1 MKNTRS
7 RAAPRNDAP
16 ENEEPGAWFLPACN
30 NTSLR
35 RAARRLGSLYDAAL
49 EPLGLKATQLGL
61 MAEIERVKANG
72 DQGQEPTLQ
81 ELATNLAI
89 QISALTHAL
98 RPLVRDGLIEL
109 QADERDKRAKRAVLT
124 PEGIARLH
132 AALAGWA
139 EVNQRFEAVLGV
151 EAAAA
156 LRAVADHV
164 ASDEFMSAFEADGE
178 GRR

>member
-7 RAAPRNDAP
+7 RAAPRSEPQDTD
-16 ENEEPGAWFLPACN
+16 EPGAWVLPACN

-61 MAEIERVKANG
+61 MAEIERIKAENE
-72 DQGQEPTLQ
+72 GQEPTLQ
-81 ELATNLAI
+81 ALATKLAI

-109 QADERDKRAKRAVLT
+109 QVDERDKRAKRAVLT
-124 PEGIARLH
+124 PVGTAQLH
-132 AALAGWA
+132 AALASWA

-164 ASDEFMSAFEADGE
+164 ASDEFMSAFEADRE
-178 GRR
+178 SRS

>member
-7 RAAPRNDAP
+7 RAAPRSQAP
-16 ENEEPGAWFLPACN
+16 DTEEPATWVLPACN

-35 RAARRLGSLYDAAL
+35 RAARRLGSIYDAAL
-49 EPLGLKATQLGL
+49 VPLGLKATQLGL
-61 MAEIERVKANG
+61 MAEIERVKAG
-72 DQGQEPTLQ
+72 EQGVEPTLL

-109 QADERDKRAKRAVLT
+109 QPDERDKRVKRAVLT
-124 PEGIARLH
+124 PAGIARLH
-132 AALAGWA
+132 AALASWS

-164 ASDEFMSAFEADGE
+164 ASDEFMSAFAADRE
-178 GRR
+178 SES